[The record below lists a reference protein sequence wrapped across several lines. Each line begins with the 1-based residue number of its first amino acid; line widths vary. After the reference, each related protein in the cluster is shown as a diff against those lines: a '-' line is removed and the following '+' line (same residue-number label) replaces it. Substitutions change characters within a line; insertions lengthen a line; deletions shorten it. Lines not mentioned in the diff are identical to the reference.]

1 MKKQKK
7 EANVTKKNLVKLKR
21 RQPNRSRIGDFIIYF
36 FLILVALMMVFP
48 LVFAINNA
56 LKPLDELFMF
66 PPKVFAQNPTLD
78 NFSDLFVTMG
88 KSWVTFPRYVFNTV
102 FITVVGTAGHLIL
115 ASMAA
120 FVLAK
125 YDFPGGKTFFKLVTV
140 ALMFSGYITAIPNY
154 LIINE
159 LGWIDTYW
167 AIIIPAFA
175 SPMGLF
181 LMKQFMEGLPMSP
194 IEAAKIDGANEWKV
208 FISIVMPN
216 VKPAWLTMIIFS
228 VQGLWNN
235 QAATFIYSEEKKTLV
250 YALQQIQSGGI
261 ARTGQAAAVTV
272 VVMAVPI
279 LIFILS
285 ESQILEEMGKF
296 RFERLRRLVQV
307 MKKTMK
313 RLSALL
319 IGMMIALSSAMAV
332 YADEGYTYNYDYWE
346 DIQYSPDAYEVSGV
360 YSAVDFGLETGL
372 KTPSG
377 LFVYEDMIY
386 ICDTGNNRILEIEE
400 TGSQTLELI
409 RVIDSFKGGEGPET
423 FSSPQDVAVTDD
435 GYIFIADTNNSRI
448 LKLDMDLNYVM
459 EFTKP
464 VDATF
469 DQDLSFLP
477 YKLAIDTAGRVYC
490 VATNV
495 NKGLIKFEA
504 DGEFSG
510 FIGATEVTYDW
521 TDYIWKRFAT
531 QAQREQMESFVPTE
545 YDNIYMDYEGF
556 IYACTTHVTKSTL
569 EDGTADPIRRLN
581 MMGSDILIRTV
592 NGILLVI
599 SIGGMAI
606 FRSFFDHRYHS
617 V

>member
-66 PPKVFAQNPTLD
+66 TPKVFAQNPTLD

-88 KSWVTFPRYVFNTV
+88 KSWVTFPRYVFNAV

-181 LMKQFMEGLPMSP
+181 LMKQFMEGLPMSL

-285 ESQILEEMGKF
+285 ESQILE
-296 RFERLRRLVQV
+296 
-307 MKKTMK
+307 TM
-313 RLSALL
+313 A
-319 IGMMIALSSAMAV
+319 SS
-332 YADEGYTYNYDYWE
+332 
-346 DIQYSPDAYEVSGV
+346 
-360 YSAVDFGLETGL
+360 GL
-372 KTPSG
+372 K
-377 LFVYEDMIY
+377 D
-386 ICDTGNNRILEIEE
+386 
-400 TGSQTLELI
+400 
-409 RVIDSFKGGEGPET
+409 
-423 FSSPQDVAVTDD
+423 
-435 GYIFIADTNNSRI
+435 
-448 LKLDMDLNYVM
+448 
-459 EFTKP
+459 
-464 VDATF
+464 
-469 DQDLSFLP
+469 
-477 YKLAIDTAGRVYC
+477 
-490 VATNV
+490 
-495 NKGLIKFEA
+495 
-504 DGEFSG
+504 
-510 FIGATEVTYDW
+510 
-521 TDYIWKRFAT
+521 
-531 QAQREQMESFVPTE
+531 
-545 YDNIYMDYEGF
+545 
-556 IYACTTHVTKSTL
+556 
-569 EDGTADPIRRLN
+569 
-581 MMGSDILIRTV
+581 
-592 NGILLVI
+592 
-599 SIGGMAI
+599 
-606 FRSFFDHRYHS
+606 
-617 V
+617 